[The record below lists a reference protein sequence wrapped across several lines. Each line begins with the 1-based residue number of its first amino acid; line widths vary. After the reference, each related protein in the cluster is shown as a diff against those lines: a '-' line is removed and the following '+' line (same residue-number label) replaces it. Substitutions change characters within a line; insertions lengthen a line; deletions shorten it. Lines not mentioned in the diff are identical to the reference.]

1 MLVHDYDDE
10 RTLDE
15 EEAMSN
21 EESVANELDDLQKV
35 RIFCVL
41 PYGNWLCAGYQYINA
56 LFASLYIFFSLKDVM
71 FFALFDCPS
80 SELLRSYG
88 CWKEK
93 FWKQAAEY

>member
-41 PYGNWLCAGYQYINA
+41 PYGN
-56 LFASLYIFFSLKDVM
+56 
-71 FFALFDCPS
+71 
-80 SELLRSYG
+80 
-88 CWKEK
+88 
-93 FWKQAAEY
+93 

>member
-35 RIFCVL
+35 RRF
-41 PYGNWLCAGYQYINA
+41 GDF
-56 LFASLYIFFSLKDVM
+56 LFY
-71 FFALFDCPS
+71 
-80 SELLRSYG
+80 YT
-88 CWKEK
+88 
-93 FWKQAAEY
+93 